1 MERMTQPRQSQLRGF
16 GLVALGGTLWG
27 TIGPATQA
35 IFSGSAVA
43 PLSVSFFRVAIA
55 TPILLVACAWLL
67 GANGFR
73 IGRRDLLIMMLS
85 GILTGLSQTTYLV
98 AIPLAG
104 VTISTLVGVCTAP
117 VSVALF
123 SVIFKFEPFNRTVM
137 IALAF
142 ALIGTVLVV
151 GIEPGTTI
159 SSDVVLGVLLSVV
172 CGLLYAGAIVCGR
185 LVANRAHSIQV
196 NTVAFA
202 TSAVMLLVI
211 GGLTGGL
218 KTDYPVEGWLLLV
231 YLAVVPTVLG
241 YGFFVAGM
249 KTTSATIAGIITLL
263 EPLTAAILAAAFFHE
278 RLTLLALVGA
288 VLLLGA
294 ILVLARDSSREKG
307 GEEVVV
313 QHS

>member
-1 MERMTQPRQSQLRGF
+1 
-16 GLVALGGTLWG
+16 
-27 TIGPATQA
+27 
-35 IFSGSAVA
+35 
-43 PLSVSFFRVAIA
+43 
-55 TPILLVACAWLL
+55 
-67 GANGFR
+67 
-73 IGRRDLLIMMLS
+73 
-85 GILTGLSQTTYLV
+85 
-98 AIPLAG
+98 
-104 VTISTLVGVCTAP
+104 
-117 VSVALF
+117 
-123 SVIFKFEPFNRTVM
+123 
-137 IALAF
+137 
-142 ALIGTVLVV
+142 
-151 GIEPGTTI
+151 
-159 SSDVVLGVLLSVV
+159 
-172 CGLLYAGAIVCGR
+172 VCGR